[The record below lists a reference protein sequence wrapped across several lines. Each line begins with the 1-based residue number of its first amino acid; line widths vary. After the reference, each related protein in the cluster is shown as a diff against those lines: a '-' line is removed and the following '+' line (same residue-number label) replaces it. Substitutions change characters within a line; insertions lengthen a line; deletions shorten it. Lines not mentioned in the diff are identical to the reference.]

1 MKQQNKSVSIGFR
14 VIIQSFGNHA
24 HRQNKAGQNRE
35 VRETVT
41 RNQVIENVRATT
53 RVANPLLLHPNLS
66 ALPRSVAQEPN
77 PCGKRE
83 AEGAGSWYGESSQLA
98 TVGSENRYL

>member
-53 RVANPLLLHPNLS
+53 RVANPLLFNPNLS

-77 PCGKRE
+77 PGLKLN
-83 AEGAGSWYGESSQLA
+83 AHGAGGRYGESSQLA